1 MTVRANPDLLQAN
14 LDILKSFFPET
25 WQKISA
31 LETTLDKNLVR
42 IVTNKKE
49 APILQVG
56 QVYIHDRKNPQQ
68 EANDF
73 IEQFKNIPEHS
84 DILFYGVGL
93 GYHIRAYAE
102 KYPDKAFSIYEP
114 SPEVF
119 YQFLCN
125 INLTQFPLH
134 LVRNIYLESSQDDQD
149 RFCSQLVKRV
159 KKSILIIGLPA
170 YQSIFPQ
177 KHQTF
182 FSRFSIHLDERRIA
196 LSPYVTFQKRWT
208 TNAIKNFTDIL
219 NTPNILLEKK
229 NCFANKAAI
238 LVASGPSL
246 EQEIENLKEIEEKG
260 LAYIFSVG
268 TALNALVRR
277 GIYPHAACTYD
288 PSAESQIVCRE
299 VLEKGIKSIPLIF
312 GSTAG
317 YETVE
322 KYPGPKMHML
332 ISQDALS
339 AFYLKPQEAEGLE
352 FVTDASSIAVITL
365 QLLYK
370 LGCSP
375 IILAGQNL
383 AYLDGKNYTDG
394 STYPSH
400 EACQLHL
407 KNATLIK
414 DVNGN
419 EVPSCESYIRIR
431 LQFENYLRHYQD
443 VNVINTTKNGAHI
456 EGTKFLPLEEVM
468 KQYLLAPVVEEDWWH
483 STSLSYDLEYLFKQ
497 NTAMNIASTQVTEL
511 LEKSK
516 LDLDNIVLLAPS
528 GDAVNIEES
537 YNRFNSSMEKL
548 RENPFFANLITPMS
562 RVELEFLLQAI
573 PEISQER
580 NPLRKAQMT
589 EEHFRPYLAVCE
601 QDILTVIPLYQD
613 LNQKLLQLNKV
624 YSVRKKAAQTK
635 VFLLVCDGIL
645 TDGAVYISASGEELR
660 RFNYKDRAGI
670 SILKEKGI
678 RTLLINPED
687 TALINQIARKLG
699 MDTITTNKKEIVDT
713 VLTKHALNISEMACL
728 YRDPEDW
735 ELFGQ
740 AGLSF
745 AVKDASPEVQQ
756 RVDYVLTTNGGQG
769 VLWEIADLLTKGL

>member
-1 MTVRANPDLLQAN
+1 MTLQAN
-14 LDILKSFFPET
+14 LDILKNSYPET
-25 WQKISA
+25 WQKISE

-42 IVTNKKE
+42 VVTNKKE
-49 APILQVG
+49 MPILQVG
-56 QVYIHDRKNPQQ
+56 QVYIHDRKNPRQ
-68 EANDF
+68 EAKNF

-125 INLTQFPLH
+125 TDLKQFPLH
-134 LVRNIYLESSQDDQD
+134 LVKKIHLESSQDDPD
-149 RFCSQLVKRV
+149 RFCSHLVKRV
-159 KKSILIIGLPA
+159 KKSILIIDLPA
-170 YQSIFPQ
+170 YRGIFPQ
-177 KHQTF
+177 KHQAF
-182 FSRFSIHLDERRIA
+182 FSQFTIHLDERRIA
-196 LSPYVTFQKRWT
+196 LSPYVAFQKRWT
-208 TNAIKNFTDIL
+208 TNTIKNFTHVL
-219 NTPNILLEKK
+219 NNPNILLEKK
-229 NCFANKAAI
+229 NYFVNKAAI

-246 EQEIENLKEIEEKG
+246 EEEIENLKEIKQKG

-268 TALNALVRR
+268 TAINALVRR

-288 PSAESQIVCRE
+288 PSEENQIVCRE

-332 ISQDALS
+332 ISQDALA
-339 AFYLKPQEAEGLE
+339 AFYLKPQVSDGLD

-370 LGCSP
+370 LGFNP
-375 IILAGQNL
+375 IILVGQNL

-400 EACQLHL
+400 EACQMHL
-407 KNATLIK
+407 KSATLVK

-419 EVPSCESYIRIR
+419 DVPSSESYIRIR
-431 LQFENYLRHYQD
+431 LQIENYLRHYQD

-456 EGTKFLPLEEVM
+456 EGTKFLPLDEVM
-468 KQYLLAPVVEEDWWH
+468 RQYLLFPVVEEDCWR
-483 STSLSYDLEYLFKQ
+483 LSSRGYDLDYLFEQ
-497 NTAMNIASTQVTEL
+497 NNSMNIACAQVTEL
-511 LEKSK
+511 LEKCK

-537 YNRFNSSMEKL
+537 YNRFNLSMENL
-548 RENPFFANLITPMS
+548 RKNPFFANLITPMS
-562 RVELEFLLQAI
+562 RVELEFLLQVI
-573 PEISQER
+573 PEISRER
-580 NPLRKAQMT
+580 NPQRKAHMM
-589 EEHFRPYLAVCE
+589 EEEFRTYLAVCE
-601 QDILTVIPLYQD
+601 QDIHSVIPIYQE
-613 LNQKLLQLNKV
+613 LNQKIHQFNKV
-624 YSVRKKAAQTK
+624 YSVRKKAARTK
-635 VFLLVCDGIL
+635 VLLLVCDGIL
-645 TDGAVYISASGEELR
+645 TDGSVYIFASGEELK

-678 RTLLINPED
+678 QTLLINLED
-687 TALINQIARKLG
+687 SALIDQVAWKLG
-699 MDTITTNKKEIVDT
+699 MDTITTNNKEIVDT
-713 VLTKHALNISEMACL
+713 VLAKHSLNISEIACL
-728 YRDPEDW
+728 CSDPGDW
-735 ELFGQ
+735 ELFGKV
-740 AGLSF
+740 GLSF

-756 RVDYVLTTNGGQG
+756 KVDFVLTAKGGQG
-769 VLWEIADLLTKGL
+769 VLWEIAELLTKDLKF